1 MLPSIRKLVN
11 TRGTSDLNIMHNLMN
26 LYKDKFQD
34 IQDFY
39 DQYIAMRKV
48 CDELDLHFGRCKDDA
63 RAILKENGKTN
74 PTTANFKM
82 AMDKVDEEHQAILF
96 RYKANRQRFGN

>member
-1 MLPSIRKLVN
+1 
-11 TRGTSDLNIMHNLMN
+11 MN

-48 CDELDLHFGRCKDDA
+48 CDELDLHFGRCKDDE

-96 RYKANRQRFGN
+96 RYKATDRDLETKLDKLQMKHHRENTHSQN